1 MLLHAIP
8 YNYNFPHTCQIS
20 DISQLVNS
28 LTQLYN
34 SSLPQMEILSIRLP
48 LVLIC
53 CPPTISDEAFIA
65 IARLQLMIGVA
76 LKPQS
81 WLSAVSG
88 GSRQEYWSG
97 LPFPSPGIFP
107 TQRWNPRRLCLL
119 HWQAGSLPQR
129 HLGHIRIHL
138 GHPCSSAECVP
149 V

>member
-1 MLLHAIP
+1 MFYQEGQLAFILDFQLHINDCKPFIFFFFLKMLLHAIP

-53 CPPTISDEAFIA
+53 SPPTISDEAFIA

-88 GSRQEYWSG
+88 GMHWEADSG
-97 LPFPSPGIFP
+97 MELTIYGID
-107 TQRWNPRRLCLL
+107 
-119 HWQAGSLPQR
+119 
-129 HLGHIRIHL
+129 
-138 GHPCSSAECVP
+138 
-149 V
+149 

>member
-20 DISQLVNS
+20 DRSQLVNS

-53 CPPTISDEAFIA
+53 SPPTISDEAFIA

-81 WLSAVSG
+81 WLSAVIGGMHWEADSG
-88 GSRQEYWSG
+88 MEFTIY
-97 LPFPSPGIFP
+97 GID
-107 TQRWNPRRLCLL
+107 
-119 HWQAGSLPQR
+119 
-129 HLGHIRIHL
+129 
-138 GHPCSSAECVP
+138 
-149 V
+149 